1 MYIKIFVQYNK
12 RLYRINIVL
21 YSFVMSKKSKEWIL
35 KASLLNLTSP
45 LEGAS
50 VWQVSSVCAL
60 ATITNSTTSAAVRP
74 CHTPQSQ
81 SLLETGHSTV
91 RRRSLVTRIRGIY
104 RAWQS
109 AEQDGSALCLLLL
122 LSGPATDSEL
132 GTCLSTC
139 LASETGNSFR
149 VCLVCVRAAT

>member
-1 MYIKIFVQYNK
+1 M
-12 RLYRINIVL
+12 
-21 YSFVMSKKSKEWIL
+21 
-35 KASLLNLTSP
+35 
-45 LEGAS
+45 
-50 VWQVSSVCAL
+50 WQVSSVCAL

-81 SLLETGHSTV
+81 SQSLLETGHSTV
-91 RRRSLVTRIRGIY
+91 RRRTLVTRIRGIY

-109 AEQDGSALCLLLL
+109 GGQDGSALCLLVLPLLL

-149 VCLVCVRAAT
+149 VRLVCVRAATQCSPFLRWSHATCGTFIGQDRPV